1 MSDDV
6 LADQI
11 DYYRARAP
19 EYDQWWNR
27 EGRYDKGDEFTA
39 GWRAEVA
46 QAEAWLDRFAP
57 VGDVLEI
64 AAGTGNWTRR
74 LIRHATRVLAVDAS
88 PETLAINAEKVGADA
103 PVEHV
108 VADIFDWQPPRH
120 FDHIFFSFWISHVP
134 DEAIVDFMDTVA
146 AAMKPGARVAMLDNR
161 GADADERHVV
171 EITDGTTD
179 NRTGLSERLLNDGST
194 FTIVK
199 VYRPPERL
207 AELLEPHGWHVTGG
221 STERY
226 FTWAEAT
233 RP

>member
-1 MSDDV
+1 MSDPILSEQV
-6 LADQI
+6 

-27 EGRYDKGDEFTA
+27 EGRYDKGEEFTRA
-39 GWRAEVA
+39 WRAEVE
-46 QAEAWLDRFAP
+46 QAETWLDGFGP
-57 VGDVLEI
+57 TGDVLEI

-74 LIRHATRVLAVDAS
+74 LLRQADHVTAVDAS
-88 PETLAINAEKVGADA
+88 PETLAINAEKVGPDA
-103 PVEHV
+103 PVDHV
-108 VADIFDWQPPRH
+108 VADIFDWSPPRR
-120 FDHIFFSFWISHVP
+120 FDHVFFSFWISHVP
-134 DEAIVDFMDTVA
+134 DAGIVRFMETVA

-161 GADADERHVV
+161 GGAPDENNVV

-179 NRTGLSERLLNDGST
+179 NGTGLSQRLLEDGST

-199 VYRPPERL
+199 VYRSPERL
-207 AELLEPHGWHVTGG
+207 AEMLGPHGWTLTGG

-233 RP
+233 RN